1 MATEKVCGVRNH
13 VEYEK
18 DECAQV
24 SGKTSAGFETYKYLL
39 VGTEGIWLSVCGYH
53 QCPRGSNGNHMK
65 KQQNGVCDMDCNY
78 ERFNFDGGECCDP
91 DITDVTKTCFDP
103 DSPHR

>member
-39 VGTEGIWLSVCGYH
+39 VGTEGIWRPAGVLYTSH
-53 QCPRGSNGNHMK
+53 NIPFARGQGNDSFRQNGN
-65 KQQNGVCDMDCNY
+65 Q
-78 ERFNFDGGECCDP
+78 F
-91 DITDVTKTCFDP
+91 T
-103 DSPHR
+103 SS

>member
-1 MATEKVCGVRNH
+1 
-13 VEYEK
+13 
-18 DECAQV
+18 
-24 SGKTSAGFETYKYLL
+24 
-39 VGTEGIWLSVCGYH
+39 
-53 QCPRGSNGNHMK
+53 MK

-103 DSPHR
+103 DSPHRAYLDVN